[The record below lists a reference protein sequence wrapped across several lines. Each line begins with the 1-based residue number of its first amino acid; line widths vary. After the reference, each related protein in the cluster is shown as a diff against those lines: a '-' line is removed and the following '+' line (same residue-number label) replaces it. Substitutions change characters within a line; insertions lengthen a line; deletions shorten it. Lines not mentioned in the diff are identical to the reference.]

1 LEGWNSYRDL
11 EKFEQDCEVGEENEW
26 HVAEIEIDHE
36 VGFLTFKHRSIVKVL
51 LAMFKTMSAVSGF
64 AIEPEEW
71 VVDGE
76 RRYSTPQN
84 TDWMLMAWERVKKLG
99 IVLAIILFSDQTNL
113 SYNGRQSAHPFVMS
127 MGNIPEWARW
137 LEGGTELVGLL
148 PNIPPDLKP
157 EEKTRAFQ
165 QAADIFIEPL
175 RRLSKLKG
183 GGLEVEDSAGVCYR
197 AFPLLYAYVT
207 DHPESCKVTCTMACN
222 SFRPCSIC
230 LAEKPRL
237 AEVEDPIVLRTVR
250 DQGRLYKQMESA
262 TTKKKLSALRTT
274 YSTHF
279 VKSLLWDWEFA
290 KTIWGNTYLAV
301 TPDIMHIIEQ
311 GFWLHAMKCLVKK
324 LTPSERKILLER
336 YKLLKAITPASLLRL
351 PQAWVY
357 FTTTANFSASE
368 HRAMMQ
374 VLPLIIDLPERV
386 HIRRAIVR
394 IADWYKEFI
403 RAEYHTDAS
412 LIRMETAT
420 VVMVKALVKAFPN
433 QKSKWHIVKIH
444 LLVHLP
450 ATIRARGLP
459 QEYSSNTYEHSHKTT
474 VKRPA
479 RGTNWK
485 NVGDRIVKKH
495 VQHAVV
501 RQLSREVGGD
511 KTYETAM
518 KEACTVGRRV
528 LTKTH
533 KRMVVGDSTDPM
545 WRSYVAVL
553 GKPAMDQ
560 MASHLKLAGVKTQ
573 VLQVHTALAIP
584 PHDRMEWTAKGQFVK
599 ASPSQRNF
607 SDVAINPAGKGANW
621 YGRCLVLFHYD
632 KDGATK
638 QAAYIEYY
646 TEDRQVCHVTGC
658 RRLLPTRGV
667 DNYAI
672 MDADCILSLVH
683 VVPCCKDP
691 DVRLLNRFVW

>member
-1 LEGWNSYRDL
+1 LTDAADL

-51 LAMFKTMSAVSGF
+51 LAMFKKMSAVSGF

-183 GGLEVEDSAGVCYR
+183 GGLEVEDSTGVCYR
-197 AFPLLYAYVT
+197 AFPLLYA
-207 DHPESCKVTCTMACN
+207 
-222 SFRPCSIC
+222 
-230 LAEKPRL
+230 LAE
-237 AEVEDPIVLRTVR
+237 
-250 DQGRLYKQMESA
+250 
-262 TTKKKLSALRTT
+262 
-274 YSTHF
+274 
-279 VKSLLWDWEFA
+279 SLLWDWEFA

-374 VLPLIIDLPERV
+374 ILPLIIDLPERV

-553 GKPAMDQ
+553 GKPAMDE

>member
-279 VKSLLWDWEFA
+279 VK
-290 KTIWGNTYLAV
+290 
-301 TPDIMHIIEQ
+301 

-420 VVMVKALVKAFPN
+420 VVMVKAL
-433 QKSKWHIVKIH
+433 
-444 LLVHLP
+444 
-450 ATIRARGLP
+450 
-459 QEYSSNTYEHSHKTT
+459 EYSSNTYEHSHKTT

-495 VQHAVV
+495 
-501 RQLSREVGGD
+501 
-511 KTYETAM
+511 
-518 KEACTVGRRV
+518 
-528 LTKTH
+528 
-533 KRMVVGDSTDPM
+533 
-545 WRSYVAVL
+545 
-553 GKPAMDQ
+553 
-560 MASHLKLAGVKTQ
+560 LAGVKTQ

>member
-197 AFPLLYAYVT
+197 AFPLLYAY
-207 DHPESCKVTCTMACN
+207 
-222 SFRPCSIC
+222 
-230 LAEKPRL
+230 
-237 AEVEDPIVLRTVR
+237 
-250 DQGRLYKQMESA
+250 
-262 TTKKKLSALRTT
+262 
-274 YSTHF
+274 
-279 VKSLLWDWEFA
+279 SLLWDWEFA

-501 RQLSREVGGD
+501 RQLSCEVGGD

>member
-1 LEGWNSYRDL
+1 
-11 EKFEQDCEVGEENEW
+11 
-26 HVAEIEIDHE
+26 
-36 VGFLTFKHRSIVKVL
+36 
-51 LAMFKTMSAVSGF
+51 
-64 AIEPEEW
+64 
-71 VVDGE
+71 
-76 RRYSTPQN
+76 
-84 TDWMLMAWERVKKLG
+84 
-99 IVLAIILFSDQTNL
+99 
-113 SYNGRQSAHPFVMS
+113 
-127 MGNIPEWARW
+127 
-137 LEGGTELVGLL
+137 
-148 PNIPPDLKP
+148 
-157 EEKTRAFQ
+157 
-165 QAADIFIEPL
+165 
-175 RRLSKLKG
+175 
-183 GGLEVEDSAGVCYR
+183 
-197 AFPLLYAYVT
+197 
-207 DHPESCKVTCTMACN
+207 
-222 SFRPCSIC
+222 
-230 LAEKPRL
+230 
-237 AEVEDPIVLRTVR
+237 
-250 DQGRLYKQMESA
+250 
-262 TTKKKLSALRTT
+262 
-274 YSTHF
+274 
-279 VKSLLWDWEFA
+279 
-290 KTIWGNTYLAV
+290 
-301 TPDIMHIIEQ
+301 
-311 GFWLHAMKCLVKK
+311 
-324 LTPSERKILLER
+324 
-336 YKLLKAITPASLLRL
+336 
-351 PQAWVY
+351 
-357 FTTTANFSASE
+357 
-368 HRAMMQ
+368 MMQ

>member
-1 LEGWNSYRDL
+1 MHKGWNSYRDL

-51 LAMFKTMSAVSGF
+51 LAMFKKMSAVSGF

-183 GGLEVEDSAGVCYR
+183 GTQAVVSHSQLVTVTLPHCY
-197 AFPLLYAYVT
+197 
-207 DHPESCKVTCTMACN
+207 HPESCKVTCTMACN

-374 VLPLIIDLPERV
+374 ILPLIIDLPERV

-553 GKPAMDQ
+553 GKPAMDE